1 MSGDKDKK
9 KCFSLTE
16 GSLDDAMLLSPK
28 FSSLC
33 ELSKLGLG
41 TPPGFIL
48 STVAAKDGFLDNK
61 RVVSEDLSKEV
72 FAHISELEITT
83 SRKFGSSFGPL
94 PLLLC
99 VRVGVPA
106 VQQQVMAG
114 RLFSFVLFFI
124 IWFLML
130 SYTASS

>member
-16 GSLDDAMLLSPK
+16 GSSEDAMLLSPK
-28 FSSLC
+28 FASLC
-33 ELSKLGLG
+33 ELWKLGLG

-48 STVAAKDGFLDNK
+48 STVAAKDGYLDNK
-61 RVVSEDLSKEV
+61 AVVSEELSKEV
-72 FAHISELEITT
+72 WDHVAELETAT
-83 SRKFGSSFGPL
+83 SRKFGSHFGPQ

-106 VQQQVMAG
+106 VQQQVTAG
-114 RLFSFVLFFI
+114 RLFPSFQVPFF
-124 IWFLML
+124 
-130 SYTASS
+130 SAS